1 MNFGHL
7 LILIKC
13 IVLWTIA
20 GLCIYFMTSCKT
32 QGVIVPEIHTEYVH
46 DTLNTRDSIY
56 IYTREYVKG
65 DTVYKDSIVYR
76 DRWRDK
82 IVETIQRDSIPYPV
96 EVEKLVTVRS
106 GYDRFCSWAFWIIVA
121 LVLLYVAWWAF
132 KKFYLHK

>member
-1 MNFGHL
+1 MNFGQL

-20 GLCIYFMTSCKT
+20 FLCIWLMTSCKT
-32 QGVIVPEIHTEYVH
+32 QVVTVPEVHTEYVH
-46 DTLNTRDSIY
+46 DTLHTRDSIH
-56 IYTREYVKG
+56 IYTSVHIKG
-65 DTVYKDSIVYR
+65 DTVYHDSIVYV

-82 IVETIQRDSIPYPV
+82 IVETIQRDSVPYPV